1 MEIYPLLTISHIIGT
16 VLGVGGATFAEF
28 LYIRAIKDGEVDAEE
43 KIVLGTTYR
52 IIRIGLFL
60 SVISGFGFLLLFR
73 FTGVEERL
81 LDPKLWA
88 KMSIVI
94 ILAFNAILLTMHKIP
109 FWLGS
114 SLSLT
119 SWYAALILGS
129 WRPYPYT
136 FMETIIVYVMAVFI
150 VAYILHFIRSR
161 FLKKS

>member
-1 MEIYPLLTISHIIGT
+1 MEIYPFLTISHIVGI

-28 LYIRAIKDGEVDAEE
+28 LYLRALKDGVVDAEE
-43 KIVLGTTYR
+43 KIILDTTYR

-60 SVISGFGFLLLFR
+60 AVISGFGFLLLFR
-73 FTGVEERL
+73 FTGAEERL

-94 ILAFNAILLTMHKIP
+94 ILAFNAVLLTMHKIP

-129 WRPYPYT
+129 WRPYPYS
-136 FMETIIVYVMAVFI
+136 FMETIIAYVIAVFV
-150 VAYILHFIRSR
+150 VAYILHLIRSR
-161 FLKKS
+161 FLRKS